1 MANSIRIEPLL
12 GDFKIGTAK
21 KIRWELLNRKT
32 DGFGGG
38 GEPLAALREFSTY

>member
-1 MANSIRIEPLL
+1 MANSVRIEPLL

-38 GEPLAALREFSTY
+38 SESLVAH